1 MKNET
6 GNGIKFGYSYRQY
19 RARSSFR
26 GGSLFVDFQEVSR
39 FRSWRHIYKCFSCN

>member
-1 MKNET
+1 VLTLLN
-6 GNGIKFGYSYRQY
+6 Y

-39 FRSWRHIYKCFSCN
+39 FRL